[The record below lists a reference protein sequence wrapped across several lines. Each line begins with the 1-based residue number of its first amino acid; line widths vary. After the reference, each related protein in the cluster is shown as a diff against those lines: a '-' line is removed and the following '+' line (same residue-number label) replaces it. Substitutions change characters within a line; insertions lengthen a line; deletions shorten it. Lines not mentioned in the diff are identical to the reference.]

1 MGKSKNIV
9 EEELAP
15 TREDKMKAKEAKK
28 TQKKEVKQALKA
40 LHLSHEAPAY
50 VDPKDCDALL
60 LGLGL
65 PVSKLKALDVSFEG
79 RVVHAGDL
87 FSRTKAAHRFLHDEP
102 VVTFDS
108 SDPHTILMF
117 DVDAPERDAE
127 SDGALP
133 GKRGPWLHHM
143 VTDVVSTATSGKCV
157 TDWLAPAPALGVH
170 RFIWLAFKGAM
181 HDPKKSDERI
191 CYNLQHFMEKNA
203 NLQPVA
209 FNFIYVTSF

>member
-1 MGKSKNIV
+1 M
-9 EEELAP
+9 
-15 TREDKMKAKEAKK
+15 
-28 TQKKEVKQALKA
+28 
-40 LHLSHEAPAY
+40 
-50 VDPKDCDALL
+50 
-60 LGLGL
+60 
-65 PVSKLKALDVSFEG
+65 
-79 RVVHAGDL
+79 VHAGDL

-102 VVTFDS
+102 VVSFDS
-108 SDPHTILMF
+108 ADPHTILMF

-143 VTDVVSTATSGKCV
+143 VTDVVGSTAGSGKCV

-181 HDPKKSDERI
+181 HDPKKCDERI
-191 CYNLQHFMEKNA
+191 CYSLPHFMEKNA
-203 NLQPVA
+203 NLMPVA